1 MCASAGMMWVSR
13 VGISNKFPGD
23 VDATG
28 VKHALRNYVVY
39 VSFVI

>member
-1 MCASAGMMWVSR
+1 MFASAGMTWVSR

-28 VKHALRNYVVY
+28 EKHALRNCVVY
-39 VSFVI
+39 VSFII